1 MIHLFS
7 AYFAELVLRAIYARE
22 LVHSETKTGT
32 VAVPQR
38 ASMLGSKC
46 IQSKKNKDNYGCDDN
61 SEEIGSRWEKLG
73 LGQIFQ
79 TGQSRKL
86 SEEMT
91 FKQGLKKKKLLK
103 IKRTF
108 QEGGSCP
115 KADQG
120 MPSLIIEK
128 ETRVVWRY
136 EW

>member
-1 MIHLFS
+1 MCFGRAICKLIHLFS

-91 FKQGLKKKKLLK
+91 FKQGLKKKKN
-103 IKRTF
+103 
-108 QEGGSCP
+108 S
-115 KADQG
+115 
-120 MPSLIIEK
+120 
-128 ETRVVWRY
+128 
-136 EW
+136 